1 MNHLADPPRVRV
13 LVAPAQPQDSG
24 HDAPRRADIAQ
35 GLAEVLGGAAVT
47 TCRYESAARQVRHDR
62 PELVLLVG
70 SCLSDRA
77 EYGAVRRACDEVD
90 ARLAFWALEDPFEF
104 DAHVKFSGLA
114 DFVFSV
120 DRWAA
125 EHYSRERVWHLPPAA
140 NPRRFGQPLP
150 LAWASRARDVFFCG
164 RGHTNRRQLLADL
177 SPTLAHCRA
186 EIFGSEWDTPAVPQ
200 ARNVELAASDLP
212 EAYASSRVVLNIGR
226 GASAANARY
235 LLDPSTP
242 GARTFEAAMAGSCQ
256 LLFADSLEVLD
267 YFELGSEILLFDGP
281 ADFRVQLERLL
292 ADGELAQSI
301 GAAARR
307 RALRD
312 HTYAAR
318 ARTLLEHAGCEPV
331 TEPLASAA

>member
-1 MNHLADPPRVRV
+1 MSHLADPPQVRI
-13 LVAPAQPQDSG
+13 LVAPAQPQDTG
-24 HDAPRRADIAQ
+24 HDALRRADIVQ
-35 GLAEVLGGAAVT
+35 GLGEVVGGAAVT
-47 TCRYESAARQVRHDR
+47 TCRYESAARQIRRDR

-77 EYGAVRRACDEVD
+77 DYGAVRRACDDVE
-90 ARLAFWALEDPFEF
+90 ARLAFWAFEDPFEF
-104 DAHVKFSGLA
+104 DAHVKISGLA
-114 DFVFSV
+114 DFLFSV

-140 NPRRFGQPLP
+140 NPRRFGQPMP
-150 LAWASRARDVFFCG
+150 VAWANRTRDVFFCG
-164 RGHTNRRQLLADL
+164 QGYANRLQLLADL

-186 EIFGSEWDTPAVPQ
+186 EIFGSGWDLKAVPN
-200 ARNVELAASDLP
+200 ARNAELEPNDISA
-212 EAYASSRVVLNIGR
+212 AYASSRVVLNIGR
-226 GASAANARY
+226 AASTANARY
-235 LLDPSTP
+235 QLDPSTP

-267 YFELGSEILLFDGP
+267 YFELGSEILLFDSP

-318 ARTLLEHAGCEPV
+318 ARTLL
-331 TEPLASAA
+331 